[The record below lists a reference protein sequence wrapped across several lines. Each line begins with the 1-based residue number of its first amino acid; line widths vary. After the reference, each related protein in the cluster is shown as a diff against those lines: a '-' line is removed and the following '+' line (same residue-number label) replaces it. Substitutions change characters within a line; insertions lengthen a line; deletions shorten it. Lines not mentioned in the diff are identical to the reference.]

1 MYGWHPMVYKVWAYF
16 ILFNMY
22 PLVVV
27 ERIIERT
34 FGTLHNGDVVK
45 RGLFVL

>member
-1 MYGWHPMVYKVWAYF
+1 MYGWHPTVYKIWAYF

-22 PLVVV
+22 PLVLV
-27 ERIIERT
+27 ERMIERT
-34 FGTLHNGDVVK
+34 FGTLHSGDVVK